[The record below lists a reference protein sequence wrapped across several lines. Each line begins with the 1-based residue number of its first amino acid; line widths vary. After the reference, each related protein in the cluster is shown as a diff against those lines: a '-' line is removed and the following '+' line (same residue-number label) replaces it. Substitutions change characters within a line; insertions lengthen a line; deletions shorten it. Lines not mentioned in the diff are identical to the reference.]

1 MEMCGVGEEGV
12 PKGRGES
19 EFFRGQATRLSSRV
33 VKKSAEPEGIV
44 SSGRE
49 LATVKIYQL
58 RPFELPGEPLS
69 ELHRVTEARQVGHS
83 VEIDDPVEVVDL
95 VLEDARVKTL

>member
-1 MEMCGVGEEGV
+1 MDMYSIAQHAV
-12 PKGRGES
+12 PKGRGQS
-19 EFFRGQATRLSSRV
+19 EFFRAQATRLSSRV

-69 ELHRVTEARQVGHS
+69 ELHRVAEARQVGHS
-83 VEIDDPVEVVDL
+83 VEVDNPVEVVDL
-95 VLEDARVKTL
+95 VLEDARV